1 LPNFTG
7 NPRKGA
13 VCFTHGG
20 DFYVTTGIS
29 GNTRLRETW
38 KIENVMISKLIDEQE
53 IQIYPIP
60 TVDALYLQVDPKCIG
75 EFIYL
80 MDGNG
85 SIVLIHRIQTA
96 KDKLSLAH
104 LSNGHYRIVY
114 RNHSSPIVVGD

>member
-1 LPNFTG
+1 
-7 NPRKGA
+7 
-13 VCFTHGG
+13 
-20 DFYVTTGIS
+20 VTTGIS